1 MRGKGGERARM
12 PVGAFLWSGP
22 LNFAR
27 TKTRPRIA
35 SRVQEAIPE
44 SAWAGAIAGGHQKK
58 MATPMSRIPKPK
70 PWQELG

>member
-44 SAWAGAIAGGHQKK
+44 SAWAGAADPCADFIEITTPNVKNRTL
-58 MATPMSRIPKPK
+58 AT
-70 PWQELG
+70 